1 MSDNATDDK
10 ESGSNGLEAQKNEE
24 DDNSEKPKKQAVLA
38 PLPMEWTQMAC
49 PDATKDLAPVDTVR
63 YPWDVMDLP
72 NADTGM
78 DFLEIVGTA
87 GQKVTRM
94 GNVSQRYPN
103 LESLVLRSHLIRTM
117 DGLANFNKLKVLELY
132 DNIIDELR
140 CLNNEDTRSN
150 SQGGAG
156 IPGKLLRVLD
166 ISYNVIR
173 DMAPV
178 EFCPN
183 LQELCK
189 LCIAFAKNNSVLC
202 IMITCL
208 FRVII
213 SLSLLPV
220 QPTTYHIVLCELL
233 DIAQNKIKTIKGL
246 RHLKHLRKIDLGANR
261 IRVMEEAELEG
272 LVNLEELWLGKNK
285 IEKIEGLSKVSTSV
299 VFLF

>member
-1 MSDNATDDK
+1 MSDNNITDGK
-10 ESGSNGLEAQKNEE
+10 ESTSNDGQEAQKNKE
-24 DDNSEKPKKQAVLA
+24 DDNSDKPKKQAVLA

-72 NADTGM
+72 NADTNM

-117 DGLANFNKLKVLELY
+117 DGLANFNKLEVLELY

-140 CLNNEDTRSN
+140 GLNNEDTRSN
-150 SQGGAG
+150 GEGGAG

-189 LCIAFAKNNSVLC
+189 L
-202 IMITCL
+202 
-208 FRVII
+208 FR
-213 SLSLLPV
+213 
-220 QPTTYHIVLCELL
+220 Y
-233 DIAQNKIKTIKGL
+233 
-246 RHLKHLRKIDLGANR
+246 R
-261 IRVMEEAELEG
+261 
-272 LVNLEELWLGKNK
+272 
-285 IEKIEGLSKVSTSV
+285 
-299 VFLF
+299 